1 MSDKTVPSLKT
12 WIRSAEKNNGS
23 LPEAEKLAL
32 WGKVSVDEAQKAL
45 EEYVEPKTKQ
55 APKPTD
61 QVPKADASTIESRP
75 VVQTTV
81 EGGSLHSLPRQII
94 KAGTGF
100 LAIASMV
107 WAWSNVRSFF
117 SFAPGWEYLIA
128 TVVTGILFIF
138 PQAAPLLPKWSAMK
152 AITWP
157 SFGAALLLCMITT
170 VSSNYTNRQ
179 ALMDSMLTVRSAVTQ
194 AEQVSS
200 LVDSDRNRMQEQYKS
215 DSLALS
221 KARAK
226 LDALEYG
233 KGSYWTVFSQVNKLE
248 KAVAAD
254 NQILAGMAS
263 ELKVQSKV
271 LNTVVKKDFYG
282 WIESV
287 TGWPAEQVE
296 FWVGMI
302 PPLIVDVAGPV
313 AARLALFL

>member
-1 MSDKTVPSLKT
+1 MPDKTVPSLQT

-32 WGKVSVDEAQKAL
+32 WGKVSIDEAQKAL

-55 APKPTD
+55 APKPAD
-61 QVPKADASTIESRP
+61 QKIQVETEAE
-75 VVQTTV
+75 VVLGTRQEIV
-81 EGGSLHSLPRQII
+81 FGPHSLPRVAV
-94 KAGTGF
+94 KSGASF
-100 LAIASMV
+100 LALACMV
-107 WAWSNVRSFF
+107 WAWENVRSFF

-128 TVVTGILFIF
+128 TVVTGILFLF

-170 VSSNYTNRQ
+170 FSANYTNRQ

-233 KGSYWTVFSQVNKLE
+233 KGAYWTVFSQVNKLE

-282 WIESV
+282 WIEIV